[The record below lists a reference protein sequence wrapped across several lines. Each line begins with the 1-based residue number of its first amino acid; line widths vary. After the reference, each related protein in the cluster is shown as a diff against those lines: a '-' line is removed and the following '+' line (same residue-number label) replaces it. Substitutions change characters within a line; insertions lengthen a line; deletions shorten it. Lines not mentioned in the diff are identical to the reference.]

1 MGSREVQAVC
11 SQDLET
17 VPRKAAHRP
26 VKGWESVIHPEGA
39 LYFYNSTR
47 RVFTDANLRDPS
59 VLKIVNNRVGLLLLE
74 AGDAVDTLTYL
85 AVELDQKSGVC
96 NYYFVQHDKR
106 LLFWVQTFNEPM
118 RIYEHVKGVKS
129 DTHIKVALEA
139 QYWMH
144 CELYPS
150 NAPIQPQIVTELK
163 YVLLHA
169 HADFLTSDTS
179 VVPYDSSTLQSM
191 LDLTNQVV
199 DYVSQTQTQTQTQ
212 CFAMPSSEDTV
223 TLPAHL
229 MCVLARL
236 MRLFARSKFLN
247 FYGQVSA
254 RLSANQSVYDSE
266 HTRGKGTTR
275 LLLANIFLCGA
286 PAAQYKFL
294 RDTWI
299 DDILNYPRWS
309 KYISR
314 LNGDWSNVTIFSTVM
329 LAVDISFMAVPGV
342 VSATVMF
349 ICLSTMCSVSSLAVS
364 MILGGKSRGW
374 GTDSAA
380 GAASF
385 MAQMVHTQ
393 TDIEALAIMYSLPYA
408 FLIWGMLCFVA
419 ALGITVFRFTHP
431 VILVFVSLGWV
442 VVTVLTLWP
451 AWWGKLSITPSSAL
465 SRKRGQARRPV
476 A

>member
-1 MGSREVQAVC
+1 M
-11 SQDLET
+11 LEII
-17 VPRKAAHRP
+17 
-26 VKGWESVIHPEGA
+26 G
-39 LYFYNSTR
+39 
-47 RVFTDANLRDPS
+47 VFA
-59 VLKIVNNRVGLLLLE
+59 E
-74 AGDAVDTLTYL
+74 
-85 AVELDQKSGVC
+85 
-96 NYYFVQHDKR
+96 
-106 LLFWVQTFNEPM
+106 
-118 RIYEHVKGVKS
+118 
-129 DTHIKVALEA
+129 
-139 QYWMH
+139 
-144 CELYPS
+144 S
-150 NAPIQPQIVTELK
+150 NAP
-163 YVLLHA
+163 
-169 HADFLTSDTS
+169 
-179 VVPYDSSTLQSM
+179 
-191 LDLTNQVV
+191 
-199 DYVSQTQTQTQTQ
+199 
-212 CFAMPSSEDTV
+212 
-223 TLPAHL
+223 
-229 MCVLARL
+229 
-236 MRLFARSKFLN
+236 ARSKFLN

-374 GTDSAA
+374 GTDSAE

-385 MAQMVHTQ
+385 MARMVHTQ

-451 AWWGKLSITPSSAL
+451 AWWGKLSITPSSTL

-476 A
+476 V